1 MEQIRSAHPE
11 LDRAVRLAL
20 DFASIVRERQHENLD
35 QWLER
40 AEQSELASFRN
51 FATSLR
57 RDYAAV
63 QAGVREEWNN
73 GATEGHVN
81 RLKMLKRQLYGRASF
96 SLLRQRVLAVR
107 PQSAQE
113 ADHQKRE

>member
-1 MEQIRSAHPE
+1 MEQLRSAHPD
-11 LDRAVRLAL
+11 LDRAVQLTQ
-20 DFASIVRERQHENLD
+20 DFASMVRERRHEDLEG
-35 QWLER
+35 WLSR
-40 AEQSELASFRN
+40 AEESKLVAFRN

-63 QAGVREEWNN
+63 QAGIREQWNN

-96 SLLRQRVLAVR
+96 SLLRQCVLAIR
-107 PQSAQE
+107 PRAARK